1 MSTED
6 KKQGA
11 IEFEHEVALKVYIDA
26 LLLEPETETVEAV
39 PEQVALIA
47 EPVEA
52 ITTTDLKADV
62 ELEVAVVETHVADK
76 IIPPNTSLAPA
87 SGEIVEYLLFKV
99 AGFLTLSVPLARLNG
114 IVKWSGDI
122 TPIPGHADWFLGL
135 ISNRGRQVKVID
147 IAKFVIPENHKSRQA
162 VAAEREFKHL
172 LLVGG
177 GRYGL
182 ACDELGQVLKL
193 SSEKIRWRDD
203 RRRRPWLAGT
213 IIEQMSALL
222 DVDSFIEMLKDGV
235 PLDEVP

>member
-6 KKQGA
+6 KKQGTT
-11 IEFEHEVALKVYIDA
+11 EFEHEVALKVYIDA
-26 LLLEPETETVEAV
+26 LLLEPDTIEAGT
-39 PEQVALIA
+39 EQVVSFA

-52 ITTTDLKADV
+52 ITATELKADA
-62 ELEVAVVETHVADK
+62 ELETAVVETCVADK
-76 IIPPNTSLAPA
+76 IVSSNESLAPA
-87 SGEIVEYLLFKV
+87 TGEIVDYLFFNV

-114 IVKWSGDI
+114 IVKWRGEI

-135 ISNRGRQVKVID
+135 ISNRGQQVKVID

-203 RRRRPWLAGT
+203 RSRRPWLAGT

-222 DVDSFIEMLKDGV
+222 DVDSFIEMLKDGA
-235 PLDEVP
+235 PLDEIP

>member
-11 IEFEHEVALKVYIDA
+11 TEFEHEVALKVYIDA
-26 LLLEPETETVEAV
+26 LLLEPDEIEAS
-39 PEQVALIA
+39 PEQVVPIA

-52 ITTTDLKADV
+52 ITATELKV
-62 ELEVAVVETHVADK
+62 EAKLEATVVETRVADK
-76 IIPPNTSLAPA
+76 AIPANVSPVPA
-87 SGEIVEYLLFKV
+87 SSETVEYLLFKV

-114 IVKWSGDI
+114 IVKWSGEI

-162 VAAEREFKHL
+162 VEAKREFKHL

-193 SSEKIRWRDD
+193 TSEKIRWRDD
-203 RRRRPWLAGT
+203 RSRRPWLAGT

-235 PLDEVP
+235 LLDEVP